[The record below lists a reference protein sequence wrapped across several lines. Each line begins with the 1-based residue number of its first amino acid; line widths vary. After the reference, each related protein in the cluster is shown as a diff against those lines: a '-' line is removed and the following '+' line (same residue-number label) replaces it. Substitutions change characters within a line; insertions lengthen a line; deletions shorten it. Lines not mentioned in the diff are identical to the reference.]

1 VEPTLAA
8 LKDDDADAGPRTT
21 APGMERLCIV
31 TRAVKPTAELIRFV
45 VGPDGTIVPDLKR
58 KLPGRGVW
66 VTGTRAAVTL
76 AAERKVFGRS
86 FKRDVRIA
94 PNLAELVERLL
105 ERSALDALA
114 IAHKAG
120 HIASGFSK
128 VEAALAAEPVV
139 ALLHASD
146 ASADGVRKLAAAV
159 TRRFGDAESRPAEIK
174 LFTSAQ
180 LDLALGRANVVHA
193 AVLAGPAS
201 DGFLVRCR
209 SLDRFRCEDGS
220 VRERAARRHG
230 EPAGEQ
236 NS

>member
-1 VEPTLAA
+1 MEPTLAA
-8 LKDDDADAGPRTT
+8 VENDEADAGPRTVV
-21 APGMERLCIV
+21 PGMERLCIV

-45 VGPDGTIVPDLKR
+45 VGPDGAVVPDLKR

-66 VTGTRAAVTL
+66 VTATRAQVTT

-86 FKRDVRIA
+86 FKREVRV
-94 PNLAELVERLL
+94 PPDLADLVERLL

-120 HIASGFSK
+120 RVASGFSK
-128 VEAALAAEPVV
+128 VEAALAAAPVV

-146 ASADGVRKLAAAV
+146 AAADGVRKLAAAV
-159 TRRFGDAESRPAEIK
+159 TRRFGDAESQPAEVK

-201 DGFLVRCR
+201 DGFLARCR
-209 SLDRFRCEDGS
+209 SLDRFRCENGS
-220 VRERAARRHG
+220 VRGSAARRHE
-230 EPAGEQ
+230 EPAGGQ
-236 NS
+236 NL